1 MEHTQPC
8 RCPISHGIFCRLG
21 SQQPG
26 VLLPPLSL
34 TGSKG
39 VMLRCPDCGWFHPV
53 SRTRPSVCWLG
64 HNADV
69 KEVVW
74 IAQML
79 AQPLQR
85 GFQQGLDPMNHH
97 LALLLS
103 VCSKTET
110 QQQSI
115 EKHTSEKRMHRL
127 FRFLTELSKISD
139 LFLSPQQETKTR
151 RKFKC
156 CKMSHPKQKPEGCS
170 EF

>member
-1 MEHTQPC
+1 MHCTSREERLWRSCLSARFTDAAVEHTQPC

-21 SQQPG
+21 LQQPG

-85 GFQQGLDPMNHH
+85 GFQQGLDPVNHH

-110 QQQSI
+110 QQ
-115 EKHTSEKRMHRL
+115 
-127 FRFLTELSKISD
+127 
-139 LFLSPQQETKTR
+139 
-151 RKFKC
+151 
-156 CKMSHPKQKPEGCS
+156 
-170 EF
+170 